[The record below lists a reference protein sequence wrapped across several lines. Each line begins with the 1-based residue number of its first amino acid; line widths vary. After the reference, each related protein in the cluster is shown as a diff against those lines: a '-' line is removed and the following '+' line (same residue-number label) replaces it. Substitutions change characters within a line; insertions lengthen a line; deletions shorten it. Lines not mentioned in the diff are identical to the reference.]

1 MIDAIAVEILEHDDV
16 IEIVRDNAVERDDV
30 MNLINE
36 YVPEMVRDESVDRET
51 VEEMLQEFGNY
62 EAWDYVADNVWE
74 ASREAIND
82 IDFSEYVDVDESI
95 LDMLR
100 SYIRIKGD
108 DGRTNASLCRL
119 GKAVEEAIEL
129 TIKQYVGETDSDS
142 VHTRQVAQRDLY
154 ERLVVRMNELEQQV
168 QVLADA
174 LATAGERGAML
185 ITPQGETGGNNV

>member
-1 MIDAIAVEILEHDDV
+1 MIDAIAVEILEYDDV
-16 IEIVRDNAVERDDV
+16 VEIMRDNTVERDDV
-30 MNLINE
+30 INLINDC
-36 YVPEMVRDESVDRET
+36 VPEMVRDESVDRET

-62 EAWDYVADNVWE
+62 EAWDYGADAVWE
-74 ASREAIND
+74 ASREAIHD

-108 DGRTNASLCRL
+108 DERTNASLCRL

-129 TIKQYVGETDSDS
+129 TIKQYLNEGDTLRDIRS
-142 VHTRQVAQRDLY
+142 VAQRDLY

-168 QVLADA
+168 QVLAEA

>member
-1 MIDAIAVEILEHDDV
+1 MIDAIAVEILEYDDV
-16 IEIVRDNAVERDDV
+16 VEIMRDNTVERDDV
-30 MNLINE
+30 INLINDC
-36 YVPEMVRDESVDRET
+36 VPEMVRDESVDRET

-108 DGRTNASLCRL
+108 DGRTNASLCSL

-129 TIKQYVGETDSDS
+129 TIKQYLNEGDTLRDIRS
-142 VHTRQVAQRDLY
+142 VAQRDLY

-168 QVLADA
+168 QVLAEA

>member
-30 MNLINE
+30 INLINE
-36 YVPEMVRDESVDRET
+36 CVPEMVRDESVDRET

-62 EAWDYVADNVWE
+62 ESWDYVADNVWE
-74 ASREAIND
+74 ATREAVHD
-82 IDFSEYVDVDESI
+82 IDFTEYVNVDDSL

-100 SYIRIKGD
+100 SYVRIKNSQD
-108 DGRTNASLCRL
+108 MELCRL
-119 GKAVEEAIEL
+119 GKAVEDAIEL
-129 TIKQYVGETDSDS
+129 TIKQYSSAGDTLVN
-142 VHTRQVAQRDLY
+142 VAQRDLY

-168 QVLADA
+168 QTLAEA

-185 ITPQGETGGNNV
+185 ITKPY

>member
-51 VEEMLQEFGNY
+51 VEEMLEQFGNY
-62 EAWDYVADNVWE
+62 DSWDYVADNVWE
-74 ASREAIND
+74 AAREAIHD
-82 IDFSEYVDVDESI
+82 IDFSEHVDVDESI

-100 SYIRIKGD
+100 SYVRIKGD
-108 DGRTNASLCRL
+108 DGRTNASLCAL
-119 GKAVEEAIEL
+119 GKAVEDAIEL
-129 TIKQYVGETDSDS
+129 TIKQYSSAGDTLVN
-142 VHTRQVAQRDLY
+142 VAQRDLY

-168 QVLADA
+168 QTLAEA

-185 ITPQGETGGNNV
+185 ITKPY